1 MARVRIGHT
10 HLTHCFLWKGE
21 DPPKCTACDCQLTV
35 KHILFECV
43 DFIESR
49 HFSVKPGS
57 QCQEPVLRLG
67 QEHQEHQENRVITNS
82 QDKSWGILILETLSG
97 ISHRSIPDLSPN
109 VVDNSQISLC

>member
-1 MARVRIGHT
+1 MVPLLPANE
-10 HLTHCFLWKGE
+10 FKA
-21 DPPKCTACDCQLTV
+21 PKNAIKEHSQAVENSFAGL
-35 KHILFECV
+35 
-43 DFIESR
+43 
-49 HFSVKPGS
+49 KPGS

-82 QDKSWGILILETLSG
+82 QDKSWGILIFETLSE